1 MKYSPVFRLCAAV
14 CLLGLS
20 VGLFTVPLARA
31 QATSATFGQIV
42 SLGGTPSDIVLDE
55 LRGRLYLVNSA
66 ANRVDIL
73 STADQKKIGAIGVGM
88 TPLSAAISMDGA
100 YLYVTNNNS
109 SSVSVIDLSNN
120 NVVQTVTLPAKPEG
134 VEVGADGRALITTL
148 GTGTGNPP
156 QNSLIIFDRTQTAGQ
171 QLIAVQAPPP
181 PTTPQG
187 LPLQILTRPALAFR
201 SKLLRTP
208 DGNFIVGL
216 TNPSTT
222 QTYLFVHEVASGVI
236 LRSRTVTGQSTVLS
250 ISPDGARFMAGFTL
264 YDTASLSV
272 IGQQSNANAPFSFT
286 ANFNAAQNVGG
297 SVFSPDGT
305 TLYSAFNVAPNTPN
319 TKPNASTLLISDPLN
334 LGIKLGIKIPESIL
348 NKMVMTADG
357 ANAWS
362 LSQSG
367 LIYLPL
373 STLYD
378 HPIIQPETT
387 AVFLA
392 ADPCNRGIASAT
404 LRVMNAGKGRLSFNF
419 ATPPS
424 ALVAEIS
431 SGLAPATVKLT
442 MEPGRAGVTRKPG
455 TNLSTG
461 STTMIGAPLDL
472 TLTSFEAINIPN
484 TIRVYM
490 NSRDADQRG
499 LVFPIPQG
507 PNNSVAAQGTRQLPG
522 GNEGVQ
528 DIVLDEPRG
537 HVYIT
542 NSAYNRIEVFDI
554 VNQKFIDPIPVGQL
568 PHQMAM
574 GTDGNT
580 LYVGNTGGE
589 SIGIVDLTIG
599 KVVDQVQFPPYPRQA
614 GGNTAALVFPRT
626 LAMGAFGL
634 QFIMSNGTQWKLVG
648 NQATVRLS
656 DSITPQIIPAP
667 QAMISSPEA
676 GYILTLGAT
685 GIGYLYNAAI
695 DAYTNGQQLFTNPF
709 TGYYGPLAVAP
720 GGSYY
725 LANGLTLN
733 SALSALL
740 PAIQRNVAAV
750 AALDQNTVVRV
761 TTPILQ
767 NIAATPRDDP
777 RPSIDIV
784 NVQTGEESLLG
795 VLAEQPR
802 VTVFSNQAAAIVTPR
817 QMVVDS
823 SATAYVLTLSG
834 LSVIPL
840 TIGGA
845 SKPQIATGLRA
856 IVNSSD
862 GTPNISPGA
871 FVSVSGSNL
880 AASGTAQ
887 TIPPPTVLGGSCI
900 TFNDIALPLLQT
912 SSGQILAQVPTN
924 VLPGTNV
931 VQVKSLATGQASDP
945 VMVNVQ
951 RSQ

>member
-1 MKYSPVFRLCAAV
+1 MKYSPVFRLLGVICVLGSSAV
-14 CLLGLS
+14 PRAL
-20 VGLFTVPLARA
+20 A

-73 STADQKKIGAIGVGM
+73 STADQKKIGAIGVGI
-88 TPLSAAISMDGA
+88 TPLSAAISLDGA
-100 YLYVTNNNS
+100 YLYVTNNKS
-109 SSVSVIDLSNN
+109 SSVSVVDLSNN
-120 NVVQTVTLPAKPEG
+120 SVVQTVTLPAAPEG
-134 VEVGADGRALITTL
+134 VEVGADGRALITTA

-156 QNSLIIFDRTQTAGQ
+156 QNSLIVFDRTQNAGQ
-171 QLIAVQAPPP
+171 QLIPVQAPPP

-187 LPLQILTRPALAFR
+187 LPLQILTRPALSFR
-201 SKLLRTP
+201 SKLIRTP
-208 DGNFIVGL
+208 DGNFIIGL

-222 QTYLFVHEVASGVI
+222 QTYLFVYEVASGVI

-250 ISPDGARFMAGFTL
+250 VSPDGARFMAGFTL

-272 IGQQSNANAPFSFT
+272 IAQQSNANAPFSFT

-319 TKPNASTLLISDPLN
+319 TKPNASTLLISDPQN
-334 LGIKLGIKIPESIL
+334 LAIKLGIKIPESIL
-348 NKMVMTADG
+348 NRMVMTSDG
-357 ANAWS
+357 ASAWS

-378 HPIIQPETT
+378 YPIIQPETT

-392 ADPCNRGIASAT
+392 SDPCNRGVTTAS
-404 LRVMNAGKGRLSFNF
+404 LRVLNLGKGRLSFNF

-442 MEPGRAGVTRKPG
+442 LEPGRANVTRKPG
-455 TNLSTG
+455 TNLSIG
-461 STTMIGAPLDL
+461 STVMTGAPLDL

-490 NSRDADQRG
+490 NSRDPDQRG

-507 PNNSVAAQGTRQLPG
+507 PNNSVAAQGTRVLAG

-537 HVYIT
+537 RVYIT

-554 VNQKFIDPIPVGQL
+554 VNQKFIDPIVVGQL

-580 LYVGNTGGE
+580 LFVGNTGGE
-589 SIGIVDLTIG
+589 SIAIVDLTVG

-648 NQATVRLS
+648 NQATVRLGN
-656 DSITPQIIPAP
+656 SITPQTIPAP
-667 QAMISSPEA
+667 QAMIASPDA
-676 GYILTLGAT
+676 NFIFTLGAT
-685 GIGYLYNAAI
+685 GIGYLYDATI
-695 DAYTNGQQLFTNPF
+695 DAYTNSQQIFTAPL
-709 TGYYGPLAVAP
+709 TGYYGPLAAAP
-720 GGSYY
+720 GGSYF
-725 LANGLTLN
+725 LANALTLN
-733 SALSALL
+733 PALSTLL
-740 PAIQRNVAAV
+740 PTTQRNVAAV
-750 AALDQNTVVRV
+750 AALDQNTLLRLTTVVR
-761 TTPILQ
+761 Q
-767 NIAATPRDDP
+767 NINTVPRDDE
-777 RPSIDIV
+777 RPSIDMV
-784 NVQTGEESLLG
+784 NVQTGDESLLG

-802 VTVFSNQAAAIVTPR
+802 VTVFSNQAATFVTPR
-817 QMVVDS
+817 QIVVDS
-823 SATAYVLTLSG
+823 TGTAYILTISG
-834 LSVIPL
+834 LTVVPL

-856 IVNSSD
+856 IVNSND
-862 GTPNISPGA
+862 GTPNISPGS
-871 FVSVSGSNL
+871 FISVSGSNL
-880 AASGTAQ
+880 AGAGTAQ
-887 TIPPPTVLGGSCI
+887 SIPPPTVLGGSCI

-912 SSGQILAQVPTN
+912 SSGQILAQIPGN

-931 VQVKSLATGQASDP
+931 VQVKSLATGQTSDP

-951 RSQ
+951 KPQ